1 MLVVALACGA
11 GIGLAAWLAIRG
23 FMPARSSL
31 AAALDDLEHPRAT
44 PPTVTSEPSSQAITS
59 VLGPRVARVAGALG
73 FEADRRLTADLE
85 LIGRSWERHVLDKVL
100 AAIYGFVLPLVVWVL
115 MGAAGVQLPV
125 GVAVIAAA
133 LGVGA
138 GFVLPDVVLRAQVA
152 ERRASFN
159 HAFAL
164 YLELVSLVLAGGGG
178 IETSLLRA
186 ADTGEGWA
194 FQQLRAALTAAR
206 LTGRT
211 PWEAFE
217 DLGARLRLPALS
229 DLAASVTLAGEQGAK
244 VRASLAA
251 KAAAI
256 RTRQLA
262 DAETTAQAATE
273 RMSLPL
279 VLLFGGFLLLI
290 GFPAVVHVLTGI

>member
-11 GIGLAAWLAIRG
+11 GIGLAAWLAIRA

-31 AAALDDLEHPRAT
+31 AAALDDLQHPRAT
-44 PPTVTSEPSSQAITS
+44 PPTVTSEPRSQAITS

-100 AAIYGFVLPLVVWVL
+100 AAIYGFVLPLIVWVL

-125 GVAVIAAA
+125 AVAVIAAA

-251 KAAAI
+251 KAASL
-256 RTRQLA
+256 REHKVR
-262 DAETTAQAATE
+262 DAEAAAEAASE
-273 RMSLPL
+273 RMTIPL
-279 VLLFGGFLLLI
+279 VMLLVGFVIFI
-290 GFPAVVHVLTGI
+290 GYPAVERVLVSL